1 MVHYDE
7 LANDFEDTRGKD
19 VPIKLIK
26 SILNLQKIDCSSK
39 VLDLGCGTGRISIT
53 MQLMTGAKITGI
65 DNSTKMLD
73 IAAKKYDHVSWLKDD
88 LDNLKFQDCC
98 FDLIL
103 LVFVIHHL
111 QNLESLLRKLKTMLA
126 KNGSLIIVTV
136 SREHIINWPKS
147 LCLDQFPRFI
157 EIDLARFQDINA
169 LKILLEDIGYKV
181 NIESF
186 NDETVYKK
194 EEYIERV
201 RKKYLSTLAVLTD
214 KEFELGF
221 RKFLDCINSR
231 SSENVVSKSDF
242 VIIQAKNSQNINT
255 D

>member
-1 MVHYDE
+1 MVYYDD
-7 LANDFEDTRGKD
+7 LAHDFEDTRGKD
-19 VPIKLIK
+19 VPLKLIK
-26 SILNLQKIDCSSK
+26 TILNLQQIDCSSR
-39 VLDLGCGTGRISIT
+39 VLDLGCGTGRIAIT
-53 MQLMTGAKITGI
+53 IQISTGAKITGI
-65 DNSTKMLD
+65 DNSTKMLE
-73 IAAKKYDHVSWLKDD
+73 IAAKKYERVTWLKDD

-111 QNLESLLRKLKTMLA
+111 NNLESLLRKLKDMLSPS
-126 KNGSLIIVTV
+126 GSLIIVTV

-157 EIDLARFQDINA
+157 DIDLARFQDIKD
-169 LKILLEDIGYKV
+169 LRILLEDIGYKV

-201 RKKYLSTLAVLTD
+201 RKKYLSTLSLLSD
-214 KEFELGF
+214 EEFERGF
-221 RKFLDCINSR
+221 KKFLECINSR
-231 SSENVVSKSDF
+231 FSENVIAKSDF
-242 VIIQAKNSQNINT
+242 VIVQGKKHQDINT
-255 D
+255 E

>member
-1 MVHYDE
+1 MVDYDD
-7 LANDFEDTRGKD
+7 LAHDFEDTRGKD
-19 VPIKLIK
+19 VPLKLIK
-26 SILNLQKIDCSSK
+26 RILDLQKIDCSSK
-39 VLDLGCGTGRISIT
+39 VLDLGCGTGRIAIT
-53 MQLMTGAKITGI
+53 MQLLTGAKITGL
-65 DNSTKMLD
+65 DNSTKMLE
-73 IAAKKYDHVSWLKDD
+73 IAGKKYGHVSWLKDD

-111 QNLESLLRKLKTMLA
+111 QNLESLLRKLKNMLGS
-126 KNGSLIIVTV
+126 NGSLIIVTV

-157 EIDLARFQDINA
+157 DIDLARFQDINA
-169 LKILLEDIGYKV
+169 LKILLEGIGYEV

-194 EEYIERV
+194 DDYIERV
-201 RKKYLSTLAVLTD
+201 RKKYLSTLSVLND

-221 RKFLDCINSR
+221 RKFLDCINSMG
-231 SSENVVSKSDF
+231 SENIVSKSDF
-242 VIIQAKNSQNINT
+242 VIIHAKKSQHINRE
-255 D
+255 

>member
-1 MVHYDE
+1 MVYYDD
-7 LANDFEDTRGKD
+7 LAHDFEDTRGKD
-19 VPIKLIK
+19 VPLKLIK
-26 SILNLQKIDCSSK
+26 TILNLQKIDCSSR
-39 VLDLGCGTGRISIT
+39 VLDLGCGTGRIAIT
-53 MQLMTGAKITGI
+53 IQISTGAKITGI
-65 DNSTKMLD
+65 DNSTKMLE
-73 IAAKKYDHVSWLKDD
+73 IAAKKYERVTWLKDD

-111 QNLESLLRKLKTMLA
+111 NNLESLLRKLKDMLSPS
-126 KNGSLIIVTV
+126 GSLIIVTV

-157 EIDLARFQDINA
+157 DIDLARFQDIKD
-169 LKILLEDIGYKV
+169 LRILLEDIGYKV

-201 RKKYLSTLAVLTD
+201 RKKYLSTLSLLSD
-214 KEFELGF
+214 EEFERGF
-221 RKFLDCINSR
+221 KKFLECINSR
-231 SSENVVSKSDF
+231 FSENVIAKSDF
-242 VIIQAKNSQNINT
+242 VIVQGKKHQDINT
-255 D
+255 E